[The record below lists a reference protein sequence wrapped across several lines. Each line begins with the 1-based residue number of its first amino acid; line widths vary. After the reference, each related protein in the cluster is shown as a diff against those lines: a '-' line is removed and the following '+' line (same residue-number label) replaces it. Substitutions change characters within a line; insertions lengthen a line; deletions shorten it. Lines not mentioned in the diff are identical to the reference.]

1 MVTDGSYNDVTQI
14 SMLSA
19 SPEGMMLALQHLERA
34 YQLSPDYHNAVIN
47 FAYMKFRFGANSM
60 QTIESSRQL
69 FDDVTSQFPKQA
81 EVFVMYGQVR
91 WCVLIRVFDVVFIR
105 CYKIVCKLMRQ

>member
-1 MVTDGSYNDVTQI
+1 MATNCVITKQI
-14 SMLSA
+14 KMLSG
-19 SPEGMMLALQHLERA
+19 SPEGMMAALHHLEQA

-69 FDDVTSQFPKQA
+69 FDEAISQFPKQA
-81 EVFVMYGQVR
+81 EVFVMYGQVSM
-91 WCVLIRVFDVVFIR
+91 VH
-105 CYKIVCKLMRQ
+105 